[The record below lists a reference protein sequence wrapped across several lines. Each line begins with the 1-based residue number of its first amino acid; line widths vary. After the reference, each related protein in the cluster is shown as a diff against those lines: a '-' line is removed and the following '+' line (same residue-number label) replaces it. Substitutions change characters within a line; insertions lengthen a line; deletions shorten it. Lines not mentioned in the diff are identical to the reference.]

1 VESQPD
7 TTAALGR
14 SAPAFELPEA
24 HGGSYGLADALAGGS
39 HALLVFLRH
48 YG

>member
-1 VESQPD
+1 MDSMPG
-7 TTAALGR
+7 TIAAEGR
-14 SAPAFELPEA
+14 HSPEFELPEA
-24 HGGSYGLADALAGGS
+24 RGGSYGLADALGGGS